1 MLKLYDYL
9 QCPFGQKARIVL
21 AEKQLEY
28 ELVPVD
34 LRKNEQYEP
43 EFVALNPFHKVPVFV
58 DEELDEAGTPD
69 PDRIVVYDSTTIG
82 EYLEDE
88 YPEPALLPPAEE
100 AAERAR
106 IRSLEDYADMAF
118 VLPAGNYLTEYIK
131 EENGDPERLARA
143 KEELD
148 RAFFLLERELQG
160 GRRYLGGE
168 QFTLADAAF
177 APRLL
182 LLVGRGVELPP
193 ETRALRGYIDRLRQ
207 RESIRGLQGV

>member
-1 MLKLYDYL
+1 MVKLYDYL

-21 AEKQLEY
+21 AEKQLDY

-34 LRKNEQYEP
+34 LRKNEQFEP
-43 EFVALNPFHKVPVFV
+43 AFVELNPFHKVPVLV
-58 DEELDEAGTPD
+58 DEEGPD
-69 PDRIVVYDSTTIG
+69 DPESIVVYDSTTIG

-88 YPEPALLPPAEE
+88 YPEPPMLPPAED
-100 AAERAR
+100 AAARAR
-106 IRSLEDYADMAF
+106 IRSLEDYADLAF
-118 VLPAGNYLTEYIK
+118 VVPAGNYLTEYIK

-148 RAFFLLERELQG
+148 RAFFVLERELQG
-160 GRRYLGGE
+160 GRKYLGGD

-182 LLVGRGVELPP
+182 LLASRGVELPP
-193 ETRALRGYIDRLRQ
+193 ETRALRGYIDRLRH
-207 RESIRGLQGV
+207 RDSVRMLQGV